1 LLTVWSSS
9 IVHTVACPVV
19 PPRRAAVVPAGLG
32 GRLGPAP
39 HAGVEAAGAGLLLE
53 RARRGRAEVRRGVV
67 FIHAALLKVS
77 LLFSSAVKSCWSR
90 SEFVTTQLSHVYT
103 QVRHFRQS
111 RNALTPESSQT
122 TEKSRTAAKML
133 VLFETAAGYAIF
145 KVLDESKL
153 QQVDSLYKEFE
164 TPEKANKV
172 VKLKH
177 FEKFQ
182 DTTEALAAATALVEG
197 KIGKSLKKVLKK
209 VVAKEAHEQLAIS
222 DVKLGGVIKEKLD
235 VSCVHSPA
243 VAELMRCIR
252 GQMENLITGLPPR
265 EISAMSLG
273 LAHSLSRYKLKFSP
287 DKVDTMIVQAIS
299 LLDDL
304 DKELNNYI
312 MRCREWYGWHFPELG
327 KVITDN
333 LAYCKTVRK
342 IGDRTN
348 VAGSDLSDLLP
359 EEIEAEVKLAA
370 EISMGT
376 EVSEQDINNIRHLC
390 DQVVEISEYRTQ
402 LYDYLKNRM
411 MAIAPNLTVMVG
423 ELVGARL
430 ISHAGSLLNLAK
442 HPASTVQ
449 ILGAEKALFRA
460 LKTRKDTPKYGLI
473 YHASLVG
480 QTTAKNK
487 GKISRM
493 LAAKAALA
501 IRYDALGEDTNAEM
515 GVENRAKLE
524 ARLRQLEEKGIRRI
538 SGSGKA
544 MAKADKYQHKSEV
557 RIYDPSGDSTIPS
570 TSKKRKFEELK
581 GEESAEEPETPVVKS
596 KKPKK
601 EPVAEEEEAA
611 EETPKK
617 KKKKKDKKAEA
628 EPEEPKDEEEEVTVT
643 ESTEKKK
650 KKKKKKEEQIHRG
663 RHFFCGPHSPHPL
676 REQRTLMSACSLWIS
691 PLRLIQFIPQTLVQK
706 LTTLGLSSTLCNWVL
721 DFLTDRPQ
729 SVRIHDVSS
738 SSISLSTGSPQG
750 CVLSPLLFTLL
761 THDCS
766 AIHPSCLIVK
776 FADDT
781 AVVGRIANNDES
793 DYRQE
798 VEAPGGLVQTKQPL
812 HQREEDQGDDRGLQK
827 GQTPPLSPVHRR
839 DCGGSGLQ
847 LQEAEARRA
856 GELSPDLL
864 LQMCG
869 GERPVLLHHRVAR
882 QLLGGREEGSAEGG
896 EGCTEDSGTQSTPPP
911 CRKRA
916 SCIMKDP
923 THTAHA

>member
-1 LLTVWSSS
+1 
-9 IVHTVACPVV
+9 
-19 PPRRAAVVPAGLG
+19 
-32 GRLGPAP
+32 
-39 HAGVEAAGAGLLLE
+39 
-53 RARRGRAEVRRGVV
+53 
-67 FIHAALLKVS
+67 
-77 LLFSSAVKSCWSR
+77 
-90 SEFVTTQLSHVYT
+90 
-103 QVRHFRQS
+103 
-111 RNALTPESSQT
+111 
-122 TEKSRTAAKML
+122 ML

-145 KVLDESKL
+145 KVLNESKL
-153 QQVDSLYKEFE
+153 QQVDCLYKEFE
-164 TPEKANKV
+164 TPEKANKI

-197 KIGKSLKKVLKK
+197 KLGKSLKKVLKK

-222 DVKLGGVIKEKLD
+222 DAKLGGVIKEKLD
-235 VSCVHSPA
+235 LSCVHSPA

-252 GQMENLITGLPPR
+252 GQMESLITGLPPR
-265 EISAMSLG
+265 EMSAMSLG

-333 LAYCKTVRK
+333 LAYCKSVRK

-348 VAGSDLSDLLP
+348 VAGSDLSDILP
-359 EEIEAEVKLAA
+359 EEIEVEVKLAA

-376 EVSEQDINNIRHLC
+376 EVSEEDIGNIRHLC
-390 DQVVEISEYRTQ
+390 DQVVEISEYRAQ

-515 GVENRAKLE
+515 GAENRAKLE
-524 ARLRQLEEKGIRRI
+524 ARLRQLEDKGIRRI
-538 SGSGKA
+538 SGTGKA

-570 TSKKRKFEELK
+570 TSKKRKFEEV
-581 GEESAEEPETPVVKS
+581 EEEDATEPTTPAV
-596 KKPKK
+596 KPKK
-601 EPVAEEEEAA
+601 AKQELAIEEEEQAETSAAA

-617 KKKKKDKKAEA
+617 KKKKKKDKKAE
-628 EPEEPKDEEEEVTVT
+628 EKMEEPKEEEVVAVT
-643 ESTEKKK
+643 ETTEKKK
-650 KKKKKKEEQIHRG
+650 KKKKKVKEEQ
-663 RHFFCGPHSPHPL
+663 
-676 REQRTLMSACSLWIS
+676 
-691 PLRLIQFIPQTLVQK
+691 
-706 LTTLGLSSTLCNWVL
+706 
-721 DFLTDRPQ
+721 
-729 SVRIHDVSS
+729 
-738 SSISLSTGSPQG
+738 
-750 CVLSPLLFTLL
+750 
-761 THDCS
+761 
-766 AIHPSCLIVK
+766 
-776 FADDT
+776 
-781 AVVGRIANNDES
+781 
-793 DYRQE
+793 
-798 VEAPGGLVQTKQPL
+798 
-812 HQREEDQGDDRGLQK
+812 EED
-827 GQTPPLSPVHRR
+827 
-839 DCGGSGLQ
+839 
-847 LQEAEARRA
+847 
-856 GELSPDLL
+856 
-864 LQMCG
+864 
-869 GERPVLLHHRVAR
+869 
-882 QLLGGREEGSAEGG
+882 
-896 EGCTEDSGTQSTPPP
+896 
-911 CRKRA
+911 
-916 SCIMKDP
+916 
-923 THTAHA
+923 